1 MKKSITF
8 ATSNN
13 YNKINIQG
21 IATNMIANNIEPFFP
36 THPGEVLKDE
46 IEYRGI
52 SQKKL
57 AAAMDVPYTMLNEVL
72 NGKRQLNT
80 ELALLIEVA
89 LDLPAEPLLKM
100 QTRYNMLVAKRNS
113 KFIEKL
119 NKIRKTVAV
128 Y

>member
-1 MKKSITF
+1 MIT
-8 ATSNN
+8 
-13 YNKINIQG
+13 IQE
-21 IATNMIANNIEPFFP
+21 IDPNMIANNLEPYYL

-52 SQKKL
+52 SQKNL
-57 AAAMDVPYTMLNEVL
+57 AATIDVPYTMLNEVL

-80 ELALLIEVA
+80 ELALLIEAA

-100 QTRYNMLVAKRNS
+100 QTRYNMLVTKRNS

-119 NKIRKTVAV
+119 NKLRKTAAIF
-128 Y
+128 